1 MAGLKRGKSEASAD
15 LSSKDISLQNE
26 LIEDLFRE
34 YFRESDI
41 GSVNNNLKTLLLKI
55 LESTEGNIALCSI
68 PGFKILYITPSMAEL
83 LGIKTKNQLK
93 APIDKYLRIKS
104 KTEFENSLNQL
115 KPDGSAIMM
124 ELRIGIGEKETASFS
139 FRKAVL
145 GEKIILFVTNPR
157 LKENE
162 SKIAEIQR
170 SEEHYR
176 TLVENIYGV
185 FYSLDS
191 NGVIHYISP
200 AIEKLSDYKPN
211 ELVGKSF
218 PQFIHSEDLPG
229 LMENFKSDLSGK
241 LGSYDYR
248 VTKKRGGYF
257 WVRSYSQV
265 IGSPE
270 NPPGLSGILID
281 ITERKIF
288 EEELQESRKNL
299 QTFFNTINDF
309 VFVLDEKANILQT
322 NKVVHE
328 RLGYSE
334 DEVKGKKIIE
344 LHPEDKRAEA
354 AAVVKEMLSGSKD
367 LYTLPLVT
375 KNGESI
381 PVETFITHG
390 EWGGR
395 KVLFGVSRDV
405 TKRKKAEEKLREKTE
420 ELDKFFSSALD
431 LLCIADT
438 DGYFRRLNAEW
449 QNTLGYA
456 LHELE
461 GRRFMDFVHP
471 DDVDAT
477 LKAVK
482 QLTLQKEVLNFI
494 NRYRCKDGSYKWIEW
509 RSFPAGKI
517 IYTAARDITEK
528 KRAQE
533 ALEESER
540 KYRLIVD
547 NSLAGIYVTQKH
559 ILKYCN
565 QQFVEMFG
573 YKSPAEIIGKHV
585 KEFVSP
591 ESWETVD
598 KNVQMRERGEARVSR
613 YEFGAINKD
622 GVKFD
627 VEVFGG
633 RIIYEGKPA
642 IQGMII
648 DITERKRA
656 EESLYAQIERIQRQQ
671 TAIVQLA
678 TSPNV
683 ISGDIDSALQVAT
696 EIAADALDCERV
708 SVWMFNEKG
717 TEIRCIDLF
726 ERSLNKYSSGATL
739 SVNDHPE
746 YFASLQTGRVLETTD
761 SRNDPRTRSF
771 TDSYLI
777 PYGIFSMLEVPIRR
791 EGKVVGIVCHEHV
804 GGMRN
809 WHPDEVIFAGEVADQ
824 VSQLFLNAERNKA
837 IEAMHDS
844 EEQFSTFMD
853 HVPAIV
859 FLKDQEGKALYIN
872 KSFQD
877 NFGDDWIGKTVFD
890 KLPKEIAGAMDADDK
905 LALTAGVT
913 EKVETIS
920 TLKGKNHIFQT
931 VKFPIHRSE
940 KSPLLGG
947 LAIDITDR
955 MKAEE
960 ALKLNSE
967 RMQSLLRINQMT
979 DAPVKEIADF
989 AMDEG
994 VRLTKSKFGFLA
1006 YMNED
1011 ETKINMFSWSKA
1023 VLTKCKLPYESLII
1037 PVTTSGL
1044 LSQVIKQRKPV
1055 ITNDYDAPNPWKSCY
1070 PDGHIPL
1077 RRIINIPVFSGAK
1090 IALIAGV
1097 ANKDEEYNEED
1108 ASQLT
1113 LLIEGM
1119 WNLIERKRSEEI
1131 IQNREATINSIFRA
1145 APVGIGMVINRVFQ
1159 EVNDTLC
1166 SMVSYSKEELVG
1178 QSARILYPS
1187 EEEFNYVGTEKYR
1200 QMSELGTGTVETRW
1214 RRKDGT
1220 IFDIILRSTLIDPAD
1235 QNKGVTFTALDIT
1248 ERKRAEEALRINENR
1263 LRQIIDLVPHFIF
1276 AKDSEGH
1283 YILVNKA
1290 VADAYGT
1297 TVNDLTGRT
1306 DADFAK
1312 SEQEALQ
1319 FRKDDMEVIEGGKQK
1334 VVPEEQITDSTGERR
1349 LLHTTK
1355 IPFTLSDSISP
1366 GVLGVSV
1373 DITERK
1379 MIEEEREKLIKELEA
1394 KNAELESFN
1403 YTVSHDLK
1411 SPLITIKGFIG
1422 MLEYDLA
1429 SGNKE
1434 KLDSNLQRI
1443 KEAADKMANL
1453 LEDLLELSKIGQ
1465 VASPRVEIPLRVV
1478 ISEALALLAGS
1489 IEKNKIQ
1496 IIIQPD
1502 LPIVHGI
1509 QRQLVEVLQNLVENA
1524 IKFMGEQPKPRVEIG
1539 MRKVE
1544 DEIIFFVKDN
1554 GIGIDPRYHDIVFGL
1569 FSKLDARS
1577 EGTGIGLA
1585 LVKRIIEVHGGKI
1598 WIESKGL
1605 KKGSTFCF
1613 TIPVKKRSS

>member
-1 MAGLKRGKSEASAD
+1 MAGLKRGKSEASAG
-15 LSSKDISLQNE
+15 LSGKDASLQNE
-26 LIEDLFRE
+26 LIENLFKE

-41 GSVNNNLKTLLLKI
+41 GSVKNNLKILILKI
-55 LESTEGNIALCSI
+55 LESAEGNIALFSI
-68 PGFKILYITPSMAEL
+68 PGFKILYISPAMANL
-83 LGIKTKNQLK
+83 LGIQTKNQLK
-93 APIDKYLRIKS
+93 APIDKYLQIES
-104 KTEFENSLNQL
+104 KMEFENSLNQL

-124 ELRIGIGEKETASFS
+124 ELRICVGGKEKETASFS

-145 GEKIILFVTNPR
+145 GEKAILFVTNPR
-157 LKENE
+157 LEETE
-162 SKIAEIQR
+162 SKMAEIQR
-170 SEEHYR
+170 SEERYR

-229 LMENFKSDLSGK
+229 LMENFKSDLSGN

-248 VTKKRGGYF
+248 VTKKRGGYI

-265 IGSPE
+265 IGTPE
-270 NPPGLSGILID
+270 NPQGLSGILID
-281 ITERKIF
+281 ITE
-288 EEELQESRKNL
+288 
-299 QTFFNTINDF
+299 
-309 VFVLDEKANILQT
+309 
-322 NKVVHE
+322 
-328 RLGYSE
+328 
-334 DEVKGKKIIE
+334 KK
-344 LHPEDKRAEA
+344 L
-354 AAVVKEMLSGSKD
+354 
-367 LYTLPLVT
+367 
-375 KNGESI
+375 
-381 PVETFITHG
+381 
-390 EWGGR
+390 
-395 KVLFGVSRDV
+395 
-405 TKRKKAEEKLREKTE
+405 
-420 ELDKFFSSALD
+420 
-431 LLCIADT
+431 
-438 DGYFRRLNAEW
+438 
-449 QNTLGYA
+449 
-456 LHELE
+456 
-461 GRRFMDFVHP
+461 
-471 DDVDAT
+471 
-477 LKAVK
+477 
-482 QLTLQKEVLNFI
+482 
-494 NRYRCKDGSYKWIEW
+494 
-509 RSFPAGKI
+509 
-517 IYTAARDITEK
+517 
-528 KRAQE
+528 AQE

-573 YKSPAEIIGKHV
+573 YKSPAEIIGKHA
-585 KEFVSP
+585 KEFTSP

-598 KNVQMRERGEARVSR
+598 KNVQMREQGEARVSR
-613 YEFGAINKD
+613 YEFGAIKKD
-622 GVKFD
+622 GSRFD

-633 RIIYEGKPA
+633 RIMYEGKTA
-642 IQGMII
+642 IQGMMI

-678 TSPNV
+678 TSPKV
-683 ISGDIDSALQVAT
+683 ISGDIDSALQVTT

-726 ERSLNKYSSGATL
+726 ERSLKKHSSGATL

-746 YFASLQTGRVLETTD
+746 YFASLKTGRVLETTD

-771 TDSYLI
+771 TESYLI

-859 FLKDQEGKALYIN
+859 FLKDDKGKALYIN

-877 NFGDDWIGKTVFD
+877 YFGEDWIGKTVFD
-890 KLPKEIAGAMDADDK
+890 KLPKEIAGPMDADDK

-931 VKFPIHRSE
+931 IKFPIHRSE

-947 LAIDITDR
+947 MAIDITDR

-960 ALKLNSE
+960 ALILNSE
-967 RMQSLLRINQMT
+967 RMQSLLKINQMT
-979 DAPVKEIADF
+979 DAPIKEITEF
-989 AMDEG
+989 ALDEG

-1006 YMNED
+1006 YINED
-1011 ETKINMFSWSKA
+1011 ETKINMFSWSKV
-1023 VLTKCKLPYESLII
+1023 VLTECKLPYESLII

-1055 ITNDYDAPNPWKSCY
+1055 ITNDYDAPNPWKGCY
-1070 PDGHIPL
+1070 PDGHITL
-1077 RRIINIPVFSGAK
+1077 HRIINVPVFSGSK
-1090 IALIAGV
+1090 IALIAGI
-1097 ANKDEEYNEED
+1097 ADKDEEYNEED
-1108 ASQLT
+1108 VTQIT
-1113 LLIEGM
+1113 LLMEGM
-1119 WNLIERKRSEEI
+1119 WNLIERKRNEEI
-1131 IQNREATINSIFRA
+1131 IQSREATLNSIFRA
-1145 APVGIGMVINRVFQ
+1145 APVGIGMVVNRVFQ
-1159 EVNDTLC
+1159 EVNDTLY
-1166 SMVSYSKEELVG
+1166 SMVGYSKEELVG

-1200 QMSELGTGTVETRW
+1200 QISELGTGTVETRW
-1214 RRKDGT
+1214 KRKNGT
-1220 IFDIILRSTLIDPAD
+1220 IINILLQSTPLDSKD
-1235 QNKGVTFTALDIT
+1235 LNKGVTFTALDIT
-1248 ERKRAEEALRINENR
+1248 ERKRTEEALRINENR

-1283 YILVNKA
+1283 FILVNKA

-1312 SEQEALQ
+1312 NEQEALK
-1319 FRKDDMEVIEGGKQK
+1319 FHKDDMDVINSGKQM
-1334 VVPEEQITDSTGERR
+1334 VVPDEQITDSTGQKRSM
-1349 LLHTTK
+1349 HTTK

-1379 MIEEEREKLIKELEA
+1379 MIGEEREKLIKELET
-1394 KNAELESFN
+1394 KNTELESFN
-1403 YTVSHDLK
+1403 YSVSHDLK

-1465 VASPRVEIPLRVV
+1465 AASPRVEIPFRML
-1478 ISEALALLAGS
+1478 ILEALSLLAGS

-1554 GIGIDPRYHDIVFGL
+1554 GIGIEPRYHETVFGL
-1569 FSKLDARS
+1569 FNKLDARS

-1585 LVKRIIEVHGGKI
+1585 LVKRIIEVHSGKI

-1613 TIPVKKRSS
+1613 IIPIKKSSS

>member
-1 MAGLKRGKSEASAD
+1 MTGLKREKNEASAG
-15 LSSKDISLQNE
+15 LSGKDISLQNE
-26 LIEDLFRE
+26 LIENLFKE
-34 YFRESDI
+34 YFRESAI
-41 GSVNNNLKTLLLKI
+41 GSANNNLKTLLLKI

-83 LGIKTKNQLK
+83 LQIKSKNQLK

-124 ELRIGIGEKETASFS
+124 ELRIGVGGKEKETASFS
-139 FRKAVL
+139 FGKAVL
-145 GEKIILFVTNPR
+145 GEKTILLVTNPR
-157 LKENE
+157 LEETE
-162 SKIAEIQR
+162 SKMAEIQR
-170 SEEHYR
+170 SEERYR

-229 LMENFKSDLSGK
+229 LMENFKSDLSGN

-248 VTKKRGGYF
+248 VTKKRGGYI

-265 IGSPE
+265 IGTPE
-270 NPPGLSGILID
+270 NPQGLSGILI
-281 ITERKIF
+281 
-288 EEELQESRKNL
+288 
-299 QTFFNTINDF
+299 
-309 VFVLDEKANILQT
+309 
-322 NKVVHE
+322 
-328 RLGYSE
+328 
-334 DEVKGKKIIE
+334 
-344 LHPEDKRAEA
+344 
-354 AAVVKEMLSGSKD
+354 
-367 LYTLPLVT
+367 
-375 KNGESI
+375 
-381 PVETFITHG
+381 
-390 EWGGR
+390 
-395 KVLFGVSRDV
+395 
-405 TKRKKAEEKLREKTE
+405 
-420 ELDKFFSSALD
+420 
-431 LLCIADT
+431 
-438 DGYFRRLNAEW
+438 
-449 QNTLGYA
+449 
-456 LHELE
+456 
-461 GRRFMDFVHP
+461 
-471 DDVDAT
+471 
-477 LKAVK
+477 
-482 QLTLQKEVLNFI
+482 
-494 NRYRCKDGSYKWIEW
+494 
-509 RSFPAGKI
+509 
-517 IYTAARDITEK
+517 DITEK

-622 GVKFD
+622 GVRFD

-683 ISGDIDSALQVAT
+683 ISGDIDSALQATT

-746 YFASLQTGRVLETTD
+746 YFASLKTGRVLETTD

-771 TDSYLI
+771 TESYLI

-890 KLPKEIAGAMDADDK
+890 KLPKEIAGPMDADDK

-931 VKFPIHRSE
+931 IKFPIHRSE

-947 LAIDITDR
+947 MAI
-955 MKAEE
+955 
-960 ALKLNSE
+960 
-967 RMQSLLRINQMT
+967 
-979 DAPVKEIADF
+979 
-989 AMDEG
+989 
-994 VRLTKSKFGFLA
+994 
-1006 YMNED
+1006 
-1011 ETKINMFSWSKA
+1011 
-1023 VLTKCKLPYESLII
+1023 
-1037 PVTTSGL
+1037 
-1044 LSQVIKQRKPV
+1044 
-1055 ITNDYDAPNPWKSCY
+1055 
-1070 PDGHIPL
+1070 
-1077 RRIINIPVFSGAK
+1077 
-1090 IALIAGV
+1090 
-1097 ANKDEEYNEED
+1097 
-1108 ASQLT
+1108 
-1113 LLIEGM
+1113 
-1119 WNLIERKRSEEI
+1119 
-1131 IQNREATINSIFRA
+1131 
-1145 APVGIGMVINRVFQ
+1145 
-1159 EVNDTLC
+1159 
-1166 SMVSYSKEELVG
+1166 
-1178 QSARILYPS
+1178 
-1187 EEEFNYVGTEKYR
+1187 
-1200 QMSELGTGTVETRW
+1200 
-1214 RRKDGT
+1214 
-1220 IFDIILRSTLIDPAD
+1220 
-1235 QNKGVTFTALDIT
+1235 
-1248 ERKRAEEALRINENR
+1248 
-1263 LRQIIDLVPHFIF
+1263 
-1276 AKDSEGH
+1276 
-1283 YILVNKA
+1283 
-1290 VADAYGT
+1290 
-1297 TVNDLTGRT
+1297 
-1306 DADFAK
+1306 
-1312 SEQEALQ
+1312 
-1319 FRKDDMEVIEGGKQK
+1319 
-1334 VVPEEQITDSTGERR
+1334 
-1349 LLHTTK
+1349 
-1355 IPFTLSDSISP
+1355 
-1366 GVLGVSV
+1366 

-1379 MIEEEREKLIKELEA
+1379 MIEEEREKLIKELET

-1465 VASPRVEIPLRVV
+1465 AASPRVEIPFRML
-1478 ISEALALLAGS
+1478 ISEALSLLAGS
-1489 IEKNKIQ
+1489 IEKSKIQ

-1502 LPIVHGI
+1502 LPIVYGVH
-1509 QRQLVEVLQNLVENA
+1509 RRLVEVLQNLIENA
-1524 IKFMGEQPKPRVEIG
+1524 IKFMGEQPEPRIEIG
-1539 MRKVE
+1539 KRKVGKVE

-1554 GIGIDPRYHDIVFGL
+1554 GIGIEPRYHETVFGL
-1569 FSKLDARS
+1569 FNKLDARS

-1585 LVKRIIEVHGGKI
+1585 LTKRIIEVHGSKI

-1613 TIPVKKRSS
+1613 TIPVAKISS